1 MKTEGIE
8 LIGKSIDSTTSFLS
22 FKVGADLSMTLND
35 SITHPL
41 LQLLNN
47 WALSEYFRDNFKAQ
61 DSVEYMKNEILFLEP
76 LVEGEIFYIELDELK
91 NTGLLIY
98 LETYIYDVKNK
109 LLAKGLTAA
118 LTV

>member
-1 MKTEGIE
+1 
-8 LIGKSIDSTTSFLS
+8 
-22 FKVGADLSMTLND
+22 
-35 SITHPL
+35 
-41 LQLLNN
+41 
-47 WALSEYFRDNFKAQ
+47 
-61 DSVEYMKNEILFLEP
+61 MKNEILFLEP